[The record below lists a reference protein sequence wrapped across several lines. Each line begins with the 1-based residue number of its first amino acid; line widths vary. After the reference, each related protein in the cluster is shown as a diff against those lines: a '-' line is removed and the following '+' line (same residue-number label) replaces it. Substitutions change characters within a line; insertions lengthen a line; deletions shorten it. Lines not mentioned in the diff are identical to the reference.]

1 MITRTYNKLKAFKS
15 LDDYNYYVNGWV
27 SYLVLQ
33 KLVVIQLTYLFFA
46 NLKHS
51 QRLSSPSLKVWVA
64 FKASGEV
71 LCAQCTYIAAVLFTA
86 EGNTRVKSQFSSTS
100 LPCSWLPPSFRSIE
114 YTPIS
119 EIDFSTPKHK
129 QKLST
134 QSKTQ
139 GTSAKKIAKL
149 QGQQKLSLI
158 NIMNDYPR

>member
-1 MITRTYNKLKAFKS
+1 M
-15 LDDYNYYVNGWV
+15 
-27 SYLVLQ
+27 LQ

-51 QRLSSPSLKVWVA
+51 QHLSSPSLKVWVA

-71 LCAQCTYIAAVLFTA
+71 LCAQCTCMTGLGEACSHIAAVLFTA

-119 EIDFSTPKHK
+119 EIDFSMPKHK

-134 QSKTQ
+134 QAKTQ
-139 GTSAKKIAKL
+139 GTSAKKIAQL